1 MYLFG
6 DSPLKKWEL
15 KELHSVTDKVTSLF
29 VCPGIDRSTIKF
41 QKGNKDE
48 DGGVNGADKR

>member
-1 MYLFG
+1 MHFFG
-6 DSPLKKWEL
+6 DSQIKWGL
-15 KELHSVTDKVTSLF
+15 KELNSATDRVIRLF